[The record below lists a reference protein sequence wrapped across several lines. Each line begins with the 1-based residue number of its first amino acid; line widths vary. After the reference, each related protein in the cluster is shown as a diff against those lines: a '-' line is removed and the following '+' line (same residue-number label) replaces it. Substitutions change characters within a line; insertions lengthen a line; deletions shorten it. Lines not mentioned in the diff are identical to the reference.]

1 MDNFYVGDEIKFALN
16 IEAEGFSMDDDD
28 FDVEVLSSS
37 HGSASASKGDVP
49 NSESRLIIFKESNG
63 TSSDSDSSD
72 SDSSDSDSSDS
83 SSSENQ
89 PGQWFAIVDTTDF
102 QPGRLRV
109 VATAYVPDANA
120 NDGVRRMS
128 SVQNLVQLRAK

>member
-72 SDSSDSDSSDS
+72 SDSSDS

>member
-72 SDSSDSDSSDS
+72 S